1 MKKNYFLVIVAI
13 VLAAVY
19 AIYFTDWFQPK
30 TIQIFHTYRNLH
42 PRNPVRDGTLPAL
55 HFGMGR
61 ALKLTEI
68 KVVPLAEYQTNQNT
82 LPLWHLVSD
91 SNSVP
96 IESFF
101 YGQFIRGL
109 KPEVAGS
116 RSRSLTNG
124 VVYRLIVTAGKI
136 KGEDDFE
143 LK

>member
-1 MKKNYFLVIVAI
+1 MKKNWLLVSVGIA
-13 VLAAVY
+13 LAAVY

-42 PRNPVRDGTLPAL
+42 PRMPVRDGTMPAL
-55 HFGMGR
+55 HFGLGR
-61 ALKLTEI
+61 PFKLTDI
-68 KVVPLAEYQTNQNT
+68 RVVLLAEYQTNQNT

-101 YGQFIRGL
+101 YGQRIRGL
-109 KPEVAGS
+109 KPEVPGS
-116 RSRSLTNG
+116 RSQPLTND
-124 VVYRLIVTAGKI
+124 VVYRLIVTAGNI
-136 KGEDDFE
+136 KGEHDFE

>member
-109 KPEVAGS
+109 KPEVPGS
-116 RSRSLTNG
+116 RSKSLTND
-124 VVYRLIVTAGKI
+124 VVYRLIVIAGKA
-136 KGEDDFE
+136 KGEHDFE

>member
-1 MKKNYFLVIVAI
+1 MVAI
-13 VLAAVY
+13 ALTAVY
-19 AIYFTDWFQPK
+19 AIYFTDWFRPK

-42 PRNPVRDGTLPAL
+42 PRMPVRDGTMPAL
-55 HFGMGR
+55 HFGWGR
-61 ALKLTEI
+61 PLKLTEI
-68 KVVPLAEYQTNQNT
+68 RLVPLAEYQTNQNT

-124 VVYRLIVTAGKI
+124 VVYRVIVTAGKI
-136 KGEDDFE
+136 KGEHDFE